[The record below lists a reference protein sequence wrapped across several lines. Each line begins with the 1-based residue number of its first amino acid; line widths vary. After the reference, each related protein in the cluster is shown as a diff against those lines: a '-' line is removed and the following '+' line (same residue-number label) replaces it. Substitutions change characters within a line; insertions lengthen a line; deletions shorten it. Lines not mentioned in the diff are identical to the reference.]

1 MDDDKYYRKY
11 LKYKARY
18 QNEMLKKEMSG
29 GYYDMLFNGNV
40 GNLGGIKYNLTAS
53 VNYDNLYGQSNYF
66 TDMMNNIQNSYINN
80 NNNQVPTTSQQNK
93 NKNNEL
99 SIPQKVRFILNLGS
113 NNSKEYL
120 VNRNDPNFQ
129 SKNFIKQLY
138 YSNINNIN
146 NSIGGGPNDN
156 IIISKSID
164 VKDEI
169 DDNYLKEVMKVNKT
183 VKLYLIKGGGNTITI
198 QTDLSGPKNFYGL
211 SNQLIP
217 GFSENMTLGE
227 SLKEMGRLHQ
237 LVDTPFIVDPT
248 SKNVLSV
255 KENNDRLLGDFKNN
269 DNIVEMYFKKY
280 KTLPV
285 SNLQTNIQHINNK
298 QLTTNKQSIY
308 NISSNNKEKFE
319 DPYPF
324 TETEQSINSKLVSLK
339 QKPLSNTSFEGP
351 YSFTETEQSINNKL
365 APLKQKLSSNTSFDG
380 PYSFTETEQSI
391 NSELAHLKW
400 KPTSNISFDGPYSFT
415 DLTEKLVSETP
426 SKHSTLDTLLTN
438 KSLFEGPFSFTEQ
451 SVSNNVSTLN
461 GKSTLTDQ
469 SSFTNRSSFTDQ
481 SSFMDQS
488 SFTDQSLFT
497 DGSSINHSSISDQSS
512 LKN

>member
-29 GYYDMLFNGNV
+29 GYYDMLINGNV

-324 TETEQSINSKLVSLK
+324 TETEQSINS
-339 QKPLSNTSFEGP
+339 
-351 YSFTETEQSINNKL
+351 
-365 APLKQKLSSNTSFDG
+365 
-380 PYSFTETEQSI
+380 
-391 NSELAHLKW
+391 ELAHLKW

-512 LKN
+512 LKNPFLQELCIHQEPLPPQGYQE